1 MKHGSVWHA
10 TLKGSSLKGRKVSD
24 SSETFLHL
32 MMPTD
37 ANPLGNVF
45 GGTILRLMD
54 EAAGIVAARHA
65 RANTVTASV
74 DRMDFW
80 APVYVGNLL
89 ILKAAVNFVGR
100 TSMEVGVRI
109 EAEDLKTGRVTHTG
123 SCYLTYV
130 ALDQDRHPV
139 LVPPIVPETPAE
151 RLRYREAKERRKRRM
166 MDLASYAG
174 SAGPRR
180 GKIGHNPHPPSNP

>member
-1 MKHGSVWHA
+1 
-10 TLKGSSLKGRKVSD
+10 LKETKTKGRRVSE
-24 SSETFLHL
+24 SSETLLHL

-80 APVYVGNLL
+80 APVYVGDLL
-89 ILKAAVNFVGR
+89 VLKAAVNFVGK
-100 TSMEVGVRI
+100 TSMEIGVRI
-109 EAEDLKTGRVTHTG
+109 EAEDLKTGRTTHTG

-130 ALDQDRHPV
+130 ALDEDRRPMP
-139 LVPPIVPETPAE
+139 VPPIIPVTPAE
-151 RLRYREAKERRKRRM
+151 KERYREAQERRKRRM
-166 MDLASYAG
+166 SELAA
-174 SAGPRR
+174 SAREGGPRR
-180 GKIGHNPHPPSNP
+180 RGR